1 MMKHQ
6 PMQRRSTLV
15 STGIWTAAVLAL
27 LGAGL
32 LTFFGAASEKTENKG
47 AKTEKYTPVT
57 EKVPETED
65 AGLFDRIFPPAVTEN
80 EETEAPAPAVP
91 AVPSAP
97 ALTSDS
103 PAEPEEPFAVDEAPA
118 AYYPGSGAFSCVM
131 PVNGS
136 VSKGFTEDIAVYSLT
151 MNDYRVHSGIDID
164 VPVGTNVCACA
175 AGTVERVWDDPFSG
189 TSILIDHGGNMKSL
203 YANLSPELPRGVEAG
218 MTVNAGDVIGGVGET
233 MIIEMADSS
242 HLHFAMQEGGVYVD
256 PLSYIT
262 NYRGNADLVYDE

>member
-1 MMKHQ
+1 
-6 PMQRRSTLV
+6 MQRRSSLV

-27 LGAGL
+27 LGVGL
-32 LTFFGAASEKTENKG
+32 LTFFSAASEKTENKG
-47 AKTEKYTPVT
+47 TESEKYTPVT
-57 EKVPETED
+57 EKTPETED
-65 AGLFDRIFPPAVTEN
+65 AGLFDRIFPPVETEVP
-80 EETEAPAPAVP
+80 ETEAPAPAVP
-91 AVPSAP
+91 
-97 ALTSDS
+97 SDS

-118 AYYPGSGAFSCVM
+118 AYYPGSGAFTCVM

-164 VPVGTNVCACA
+164 APVGTNVCACA

-262 NYRGNADLVYDE
+262 NYRGNTDLVYDE